1 MSMEKR
7 KTIATA
13 LSGVLVGGLLLS
25 GGLAFAGDVKSSVYD
40 SITGKVPFFG
50 QMMKHRGGMAPGK
63 GMGDRAILSQTTLD
77 QLVKDG
83 TITQNKADE
92 IKAYIDKTQKEREAL
107 REKME
112 NMTLK
117 EIRQYM
123 QDNEGKLQNPLDQLV
138 TDGLITQEQVD
149 AFQKAMRIEAQKQ
162 NQQRISDRLKT
173 LVDKGTI
180 TQEQSDKIVEK
191 LEAVQKEHL
200 ALDEKMKDMT
210 PEERR
215 QYVQDNNIKLQ
226 DPISQL
232 VADGTITQDQAEDIG
247 KSLFGHKGF
256 MGGHK
261 GFKGGRR

>member
-1 MSMEKR
+1 MEKR
-7 KTIATA
+7 KTIVSV

-40 SITGKVPFFG
+40 SITGKMPFFG

-63 GMGDRAILSQTTLD
+63 GNDRAVLSQTTLD

-123 QDNEGKLQNPLDQLV
+123 QDNVGKLQNPLDQLV
-138 TDGLITQEQVD
+138 TDGVITQEQVK
-149 AFQKAMRIEAQKQ
+149 AFQEAMRIETQKQ
-162 NQQRISDRLKT
+162 NQQRISDGLKA
-173 LVDKGTI
+173 LVEKSTI
-180 TQEQSDKIVEK
+180 TQEQLNKILKK
-191 LEAVQKEHL
+191 LEDIQKERE
-200 ALDEKMKDMT
+200 ALLEKTENMT
-210 PEERR
+210 VKEAR
-215 QYVQDNNIKLQ
+215 QYMADNKQKPQ

-232 VADGTITQDQAEDIG
+232 VTDGTITQDQAEDIG
-247 KSLFGHKGF
+247 KILFGHRGF